1 MRKLTLFI
9 EGDNKEV
16 QLAES
21 ILVSG
26 DSPHLLAKPAVV
38 YWNYN
43 NVFKG
48 YNEYVNGSQGRV
60 SLIDGYWTFKM
71 PVDKLKPEG
80 INFGG

>member
-43 NVFKG
+43 NVLTEFNDRFIG
-48 YNEYVNGSQGRV
+48 YRRHVTLTE
-60 SLIDGYWTFKM
+60 GYWSFQM
-71 PVDKLKPEG
+71 L
-80 INFGG
+80 